1 MPRSRSRS
9 RERDRDRA
17 KRRRSS
23 RSRSRD
29 KGRGRDRDRS
39 RRDDERR
46 PRDRPRREDERRPR
60 DEQRDAASS
69 ADSRP
74 TASVPTA
81 SDPTASVDDANDVPR
96 TEPMDLEALVK
107 KRDAQ
112 IAEQNKPVFMTKK
125 QRAELALQRRKDQ
138 VRQEQRQQQ
147 DERSQRNAFMA
158 AARTGG
164 DRYAGQQDR
173 DQQRQ
178 REATLATKE
187 LEKQKE
193 ALKRQ
198 YLGSK
203 KEKKKVLKP
212 SEKFRFS
219 FDWDATDDTSRDLNP
234 LYQNKHETQLLFG
247 RGMRAGI
254 DRVVQVKEGHKYLK
268 EVQRRKEDQDGA
280 RRERDSSAAGTERS
294 ARPAESREERERRHR
309 DQDRLR
315 YALEHK
321 EARMKDSDLGL
332 TGAHW
337 SDKKLDEMTERDWR
351 IFKED
356 FQIAVKGGRCPKPIR
371 SWAESK
377 LPPQLLKA
385 IAEAKYEK
393 PSAIQMQSIPIGLT
407 NRDMIGLAET
417 GSGKTAAFV
426 LPMLSY
432 IMNHCPELT
441 PEIAEEGPFALI
453 MAPTRELVQ
462 QIEVETKKF
471 SRHLGYKVFSIVGGV
486 NIEEQGYALRLGAH
500 IIIASPGRLNDCLE
514 NGYMVLNQC
523 NYIVLD
529 EADRM
534 IDLGFAPQIQSVL
547 DAMPTSNMRPEE
559 EEEDEDEPAKK
570 QEDEMAAE
578 MPLYR
583 QTFLFSAT
591 MPPAV
596 EKLAKKYCRQP
607 AIIQIGETGRVVD
620 SIEQVVKVVSEGA
633 KPRELEAVM
642 QDLEPPIIVFV
653 NTRAHCDAV
662 SRKIDEIGFNSTILH
677 GGKLQDQ
684 RENSINGF
692 REGRYDVLV
701 ATNVAGRGI
710 DIPDVKAVINYD
722 VPKNIQDY
730 THRIGRTGRAG
741 KRGLAVSLLTM
752 EDTDIMYDLKQML
765 LSTNSI
771 VPRELEHAEA
781 AKNKAGEIKQ
791 HKRLDLDK

>member
-1 MPRSRSRS
+1 M
-9 RERDRDRA
+9 
-17 KRRRSS
+17 
-23 RSRSRD
+23 
-29 KGRGRDRDRS
+29 
-39 RRDDERR
+39 
-46 PRDRPRREDERRPR
+46 
-60 DEQRDAASS
+60 
-69 ADSRP
+69 
-74 TASVPTA
+74 
-81 SDPTASVDDANDVPR
+81 
-96 TEPMDLEALVK
+96 LVK

-112 IAEQNKPVFMTKK
+112 IAEQNKPVFLTKK
-125 QRAELALQRRKDQ
+125 QRAELALQKRKDE
-138 VRQEQRQQQ
+138 VRQEQQQQ
-147 DERSQRNAFMA
+147 HDERSQRNAFMA
-158 AARTGG
+158 AARAGSGG
-164 DRYAGQQDR
+164 DRYSGQQGR

-178 REATLATKE
+178 REAAIATKE

-198 YLGSK
+198 YLGAK

-219 FDWDATDDTSRDLNP
+219 FDWETTDDTSRDLNP
-234 LYQNKHETQLLFG
+234 LYQNKHDTQLLFG

-268 EVQRRKEDQDGA
+268 EVQRRKEDEGGGNSS
-280 RRERDSSAAGTERS
+280 RRGRGDAAGRGGER
-294 ARPAESREERERRHR
+294 AEETSEEREKRHTEEDRMR
-309 DQDRLR
+309 D
-315 YALEHK
+315 ALKRK
-321 EARMKDSDLGL
+321 EAKMKDSDLL

-337 SDKKLDEMTERDWR
+337 SEKTLDDMTERDWR

-371 SWAESK
+371 SWAESG

-385 IAEAKYEK
+385 IAEAGYEK
-393 PSAIQMQSIPIGLT
+393 PSGIQMQSIPIGLI

-432 IMNHCPELT
+432 IMNYCPELT
-441 PEIAEEGPFALI
+441 PEIAGEGPFALI

-462 QIEVETKKF
+462 QIETETKKF
-471 SRHLGYKVFSIVGGV
+471 SKHLGYKVFSIVGGV
-486 NIEEQGYALRLGAH
+486 NIEEQAFSLRMGAH
-500 IIIASPGRLNDCLE
+500 IIIASPGRLNDCIE
-514 NGYMVLNQC
+514 NRYMVLNQC

-534 IDLGFAPQIQSVL
+534 IDLGFQPQIQCVL
-547 DAMPTSNMRPEE
+547 DAMPTSNLRP
-559 EEEDEDEPAKK
+559 EDEDEDEDVKQTQDAVPDAVPADGT
-570 QEDEMAAE
+570 Q
-578 MPLYR
+578 LYR

-596 EKLAKKYCRQP
+596 EKLAKKFCRQP

-620 SIEQVVKVVSEGA
+620 RIEQIVKVVSEGA

-642 QDLEPPIIVFV
+642 RDLEPPIIVFV
-653 NTRAHCDAV
+653 N
-662 SRKIDEIGFNSTILH
+662 SRKNCDSVSKKVEEIGFNSIVLH

-684 RENSINGF
+684 REIAINGF
-692 REGRYDVLV
+692 REGKFDVLV

-710 DIPDVKAVINYD
+710 DIPDVQAVVNYD
-722 VPKNIQDY
+722 VPNNIQDY

-741 KRGLAVSLLTM
+741 KRGQAISLLTI

-765 LSTNSI
+765 VSTNSI

-781 AKNKAGEIKQ
+781 AKIKQGEIKQ
-791 HKRLDLDK
+791 HRRLDLDK

>member
-294 ARPAESREERERRHR
+294 ARPAESREELNLRPNRVSELDEERRECHSHNLL
-309 DQDRLR
+309 DR
-315 YALEHK
+315 
-321 EARMKDSDLGL
+321 
-332 TGAHW
+332 
-337 SDKKLDEMTERDWR
+337 
-351 IFKED
+351 
-356 FQIAVKGGRCPKPIR
+356 
-371 SWAESK
+371 
-377 LPPQLLKA
+377 
-385 IAEAKYEK
+385 
-393 PSAIQMQSIPIGLT
+393 
-407 NRDMIGLAET
+407 
-417 GSGKTAAFV
+417 
-426 LPMLSY
+426 Y
-432 IMNHCPELT
+432 IN
-441 PEIAEEGPFALI
+441 
-453 MAPTRELVQ
+453 
-462 QIEVETKKF
+462 
-471 SRHLGYKVFSIVGGV
+471 
-486 NIEEQGYALRLGAH
+486 N
-500 IIIASPGRLNDCLE
+500 
-514 NGYMVLNQC
+514 
-523 NYIVLD
+523 
-529 EADRM
+529 
-534 IDLGFAPQIQSVL
+534 
-547 DAMPTSNMRPEE
+547 
-559 EEEDEDEPAKK
+559 
-570 QEDEMAAE
+570 
-578 MPLYR
+578 
-583 QTFLFSAT
+583 
-591 MPPAV
+591 
-596 EKLAKKYCRQP
+596 
-607 AIIQIGETGRVVD
+607 
-620 SIEQVVKVVSEGA
+620 
-633 KPRELEAVM
+633 
-642 QDLEPPIIVFV
+642 
-653 NTRAHCDAV
+653 
-662 SRKIDEIGFNSTILH
+662 
-677 GGKLQDQ
+677 
-684 RENSINGF
+684 
-692 REGRYDVLV
+692 
-701 ATNVAGRGI
+701 
-710 DIPDVKAVINYD
+710 
-722 VPKNIQDY
+722 
-730 THRIGRTGRAG
+730 
-741 KRGLAVSLLTM
+741 
-752 EDTDIMYDLKQML
+752 
-765 LSTNSI
+765 
-771 VPRELEHAEA
+771 
-781 AKNKAGEIKQ
+781 
-791 HKRLDLDK
+791 

>member
-1 MPRSRSRS
+1 
-9 RERDRDRA
+9 
-17 KRRRSS
+17 
-23 RSRSRD
+23 
-29 KGRGRDRDRS
+29 
-39 RRDDERR
+39 
-46 PRDRPRREDERRPR
+46 
-60 DEQRDAASS
+60 
-69 ADSRP
+69 
-74 TASVPTA
+74 
-81 SDPTASVDDANDVPR
+81 
-96 TEPMDLEALVK
+96 
-107 KRDAQ
+107 
-112 IAEQNKPVFMTKK
+112 MTKK

-138 VRQEQRQQQ
+138 VRQDQQQQQ

-158 AARTGG
+158 AARAGGSGSG
-164 DRYAGQQDR
+164 DRYASRQDG

-178 REATLATKE
+178 REATIATKE

-219 FDWDATDDTSRDLNP
+219 FDWEASDDTSRDLNP

-268 EVQRRKEDQDGA
+268 EVQRRKDDHGGGA
-280 RRERDSSAAGTERS
+280 RRGRSSGGASGGRDDP
-294 ARPAESREERERRHR
+294 RPEESREERERRHE
-309 DQDRLR
+309 DEDRLQH
-315 YALEHK
+315 ALDRK

-337 SDKKLDEMTERDWR
+337 SDKKLDDMTERDWR

-371 SWAESK
+371 SWAESG

-385 IAEAKYEK
+385 IAEAGYEK
-393 PSAIQMQSIPIGLT
+393 PSAIQMQSIPIGLI

-462 QIEVETKKF
+462 QIEGETKKF

-486 NIEEQGYALRLGAH
+486 NIEEQGYALRMGAH
-500 IIIASPGRLNDCLE
+500 IIIATPGRLNDCLD

-547 DAMPTSNMRPEE
+547 DAMSSTNMRPED
-559 EEEDEDEPAKK
+559 EEDEEAPEK
-570 QEDEMAAE
+570 QDAEEAADK
-578 MPLYR
+578 PLYR

-596 EKLAKKYCRQP
+596 EKLAKKYCRVP

-620 SIEQVVKVVSEGA
+620 RIEQVVKVVSEGA
-633 KPRELEAVM
+633 KPRELESVM

-653 NTRAHCDAV
+653 NTRAHCDSV
-662 SRKIDEIGFNSTILH
+662 SKKIDEIGFNSTILH

-710 DIPDVKAVINYD
+710 DIPDVQAVVNYD

-765 LSTNSI
+765 TSTNSI

-781 AKNKAGEIKQ
+781 ARVKPGEIKQ
-791 HKRLDLDK
+791 FKKTDLDK